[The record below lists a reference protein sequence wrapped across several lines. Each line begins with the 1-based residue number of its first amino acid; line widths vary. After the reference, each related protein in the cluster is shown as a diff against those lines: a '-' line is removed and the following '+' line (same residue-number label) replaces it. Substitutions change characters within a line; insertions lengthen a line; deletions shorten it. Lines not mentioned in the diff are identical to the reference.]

1 VPGAASLFRFTML
14 DPRSDALM
22 DRATKLLKPVLWARD
37 GGTVKQIRQVE
48 TVEELI
54 DLVPLALGLGEPA
67 WQERMRQ
74 FGPEVVPP
82 ILERLKTIDDIP
94 DREVRTMAI
103 EKLIGALRWQGDT
116 GAKALLECFDDLND
130 YGKSLASVALGLL
143 GAGSAADRLWCFYE
157 RVGRRWRQDHFVG
170 ALWGLIDLGDERVG
184 GALANLL
191 HQGRDFFELY
201 GFVSL
206 AGDRCVVVPLLTK
219 VARELH
225 ENEHA
230 SMALVSIAHRIGKEA
245 FLSELDRFAPP
256 EKPLQVRE
264 AFAERFLSVPENVAR
279 EYFGWFYRGLSEGDL
294 ARLPF

>member
-1 VPGAASLFRFTML
+1 ML

-37 GGTVKQIRQVE
+37 GGTVKQIRQAE

-82 ILERLKTIDDIP
+82 ISERLKTIDDIP

-116 GAKALLECFDDLND
+116 GAKALLERFDDLND

-143 GAGSAADRLWCFYE
+143 GAGSAADRLWRFYE
-157 RVGRRWRQDHFVG
+157 RVGRRWRQDDFVG

-191 HQGRDFFELY
+191 NQGRDFFELY

-206 AGDRCVVVPLLTK
+206 AGDRRVVVPLLTK

-225 ENEHA
+225 KNEHA

-245 FLSELDRFAPP
+245 FLSELDHFAPP

-279 EYFGWFYRGLSEGDL
+279 EYFGWFYRGLSEEDL
-294 ARLPF
+294 QWLTKR